1 MRTYNPVSFT
11 TICREIFEHLLYD
24 TFRPGDSCINQL
36 LLINHEIFS
45 ASDME
50 VEVHEIFLDIS
61 KVLDKV
67 WHDGLI
73 FKLCQNDICGEMIN
87 TLEDVLRNRKK
98 TIVLNGQCLSGVD
111 IRADVPQRSILGPLL
126 FLIYVNDLSND
137 INSKY
142 ILVADHRYLF
152 YVVEDIDNSTNDL
165 TII

>member
-1 MRTYNPVSFT
+1 
-11 TICREIFEHLLYD
+11 
-24 TFRPGDSCINQL
+24 
-36 LLINHEIFS
+36 
-45 ASDME
+45 ME

-152 YVVEDIDNSTNDL
+152 YVVEDIENSTNDL

>member
-1 MRTYNPVSFT
+1 MTRTYNPVSFT

-67 WHDGLI
+67 WHDGLM
-73 FKLCQNDICGEMIN
+73 FELCQNNICSEMIN
-87 TLEDVLRNRKK
+87 ILEDRKK
-98 TIVLNGQCLSGVD
+98 PKKQKE
-111 IRADVPQRSILGPLL
+111 
-126 FLIYVNDLSND
+126 
-137 INSKY
+137 NSRFKWS
-142 ILVADHRYLF
+142 VF
-152 YVVEDIDNSTNDL
+152 VWG
-165 TII
+165 